1 MYFSF
6 RGERKVPKESPLKE
20 STQVLSLRILSPVRR
35 ALLPGGKRALC
46 AVTSRVDGGPP
57 PRRSAALAGVAYSRG
72 CEAGFLVPLRV
83 SGELSADGAP
93 PFVRALCCPRPS
105 AHSDSFAPLW
115 AKGSRTQVVGSVR
128 EAPWGPPLRGALLV
142 LFSRQGEKST
152 YINLPDKPI
161 FEILPTKS
169 PKPVAFFEDLR
180 YNKQWAYVSV
190 RREKEIPRL
199 LSVYAESRRPAP
211 VKGQGYEREFHHQRP
226 PCNHPADGGFPLP
239 SP

>member
-35 ALLPGGKRALC
+35 ALLHPAKGPYALLLHGSPEVRNLGGAPS
-46 AVTSRVDGGPP
+46 SRFSPV
-57 PRRSAALAGVAYSRG
+57 RG
-72 CEAGFLVPLRV
+72 DDSMGFLFLLRV
-83 SGELSADGAP
+83 SGVFRADGAP

-105 AHSDSFAPLW
+105 AQSDLFAPAW

-152 YINLPDKPI
+152 HINLPDKPK
-161 FEILPTKS
+161 FEIHKKHPLNMRLAARVQG
-169 PKPVAFFEDLR
+169 VA
-180 YNKQWAYVSV
+180 
-190 RREKEIPRL
+190 
-199 LSVYAESRRPAP
+199 
-211 VKGQGYEREFHHQRP
+211 
-226 PCNHPADGGFPLP
+226 
-239 SP
+239 